1 MQSKSFGDLLLLASG
16 VLWLSDKIVYIQRIE
31 DPGIHQQLRSGQWVL
46 FTRRLLEQPLQ
57 RGAVV
62 QYISPFDPRQVYTRR
77 VAGVAGDWITEE
89 HNEEERRIMVPQG
102 RLYVVADDDRELDSR
117 KHGVIPEG
125 LVQGVAKVVLFNP
138 NGFK

>member
-1 MQSKSFGDLLLLASG
+1 
-16 VLWLSDKIVYIQRIE
+16 
-31 DPGIHQQLRSGQWVL
+31 
-46 FTRRLLEQPLQ
+46 
-57 RGAVV
+57 
-62 QYISPFDPRQVYTRR
+62 VYTRR
-77 VAGVAGDWITEE
+77 VAGVAGDWISEVDAE
-89 HNEEERRIMVPQG
+89 KERRVMVPQG